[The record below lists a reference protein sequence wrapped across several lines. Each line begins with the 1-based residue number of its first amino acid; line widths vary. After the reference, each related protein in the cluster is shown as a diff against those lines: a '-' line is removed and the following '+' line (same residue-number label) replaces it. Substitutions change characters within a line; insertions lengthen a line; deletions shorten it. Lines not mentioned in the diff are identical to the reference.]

1 MTRPCPRSPRE
12 HHWYGP
18 QTVPF
23 GASNHQQP
31 THPPTDAAALA
42 DLVLQDQDGNDVR
55 LGDLW
60 AQKPVVLAWLRHY
73 G

>member
-1 MTRPCPRSPRE
+1 MPL
-12 HHWYGP
+12 
-18 QTVPF
+18 
-23 GASNHQQP
+23 GASKQRQEA
-31 THPPTDAAALA
+31 HPPKDAGALA

-60 AQKPVVLAWLRHY
+60 DGKPVVLAWLRHY

>member
-1 MTRPCPRSPRE
+1 M
-12 HHWYGP
+12 
-18 QTVPF
+18 
-23 GASNHQQP
+23 
-31 THPPTDAAALA
+31 PPIEAVLVDVGGV
-42 DLVLQDQDGNDVR
+42 LVLPDHDRNDVR

>member
-1 MTRPCPRSPRE
+1 
-12 HHWYGP
+12 
-18 QTVPF
+18 VPF
-23 GASNHQQP
+23 GASRQQQT

-42 DLVLQDQDGNDVR
+42 DLVLSDQDSNDVR

-60 AQKPVVLAWLRHY
+60 VQKPVVLAWLRHY

>member
-1 MTRPCPRSPRE
+1 MSP
-12 HHWYGP
+12 
-18 QTVPF
+18 
-23 GASNHQQP
+23 A
-31 THPPTDAAALA
+31 
-42 DLVLQDQDGNDVR
+42 QDQDGNDVR

>member
-1 MTRPCPRSPRE
+1 M
-12 HHWYGP
+12 
-18 QTVPF
+18 PF
-23 GASNHQQP
+23 GASNHHQA

-42 DLVLQDQDGNDVR
+42 DLVLHDQDGNDVR

-60 AQKPVVLAWLRHY
+60 SQNPVVLAWLRHY

>member
-1 MTRPCPRSPRE
+1 M
-12 HHWYGP
+12 
-18 QTVPF
+18 PF
-23 GASNHQQP
+23 EASNHQQA
-31 THPPTDAAALA
+31 THPPTNLA

-60 AQKPVVLAWLRHY
+60 GQKPVVLAWLRHY

>member
-1 MTRPCPRSPRE
+1 M
-12 HHWYGP
+12 
-18 QTVPF
+18 PF
-23 GASNHQQP
+23 GASKRHQA
-31 THPPTDAAALA
+31 THRPSNAAAMT
-42 DLVLQDQDGNDVR
+42 DLVLSDQDGNDVR

>member
-1 MTRPCPRSPRE
+1 
-12 HHWYGP
+12 
-18 QTVPF
+18 VPF
-23 GASNHQQP
+23 GASHHRQE

-42 DLVLQDQDGNDVR
+42 DLVLQDQDGSRVR

-60 AQKPVVLAWLRHY
+60 RQRPVVLAWLRHY